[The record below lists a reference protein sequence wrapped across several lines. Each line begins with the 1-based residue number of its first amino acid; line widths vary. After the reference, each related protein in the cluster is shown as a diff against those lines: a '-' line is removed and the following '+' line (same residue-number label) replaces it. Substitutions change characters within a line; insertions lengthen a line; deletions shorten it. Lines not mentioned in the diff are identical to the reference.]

1 MTAIGAHGV
10 AIFRHRD
17 FALIWGATFLAS
29 VAMQM
34 MAVAVG
40 WQMYDLTGRAFD
52 LGLVGLAE
60 FLPSILLVFLTG
72 AAADRFDRR
81 IVTILAMAG
90 EFLCAAALLW
100 FAWTMTA
107 DRWSILAIAAGFGI
121 SRAFAAPAARAL
133 IPALV
138 PAAELPGAIA
148 WSALS
153 WQGAIVGGPAIG
165 GFLYAWGGPE
175 LVYASA
181 GGMLLIG
188 ASAMACIRRPLQA
201 LQVAGESTFNKVVA
215 GLRLIFQRKILLGAI
230 SLDLF
235 AVLFSSAI
243 ALLPVFAKDVLQ
255 VGPDG
260 LGILRASPGLG
271 AVIMGVV
278 LTQFPLRNSVGKLL
292 FLGVGVFGLCAVAFS
307 LSTFFWLSV
316 ALLVVMGA
324 GDMLSVY
331 IRGTIVPLA
340 TPDRLRGRVMAVEMV
355 FIGASNEL
363 GAFAAGVFA
372 SILGAVGAVTFGGTA
387 TLLVVLLWMKFF
399 PQLTRIQRL
408 DADELG
414 FREDE
419 GPDKL
424 PPAQETGDRPA
435 RDGG

>member
-1 MTAIGAHGV
+1 
-10 AIFRHRD
+10 
-17 FALIWGATFLAS
+17 
-29 VAMQM
+29 
-34 MAVAVG
+34 
-40 WQMYDLTGRAFD
+40 
-52 LGLVGLAE
+52 
-60 FLPSILLVFLTG
+60 LVFFTG

-90 EFLCAAALLW
+90 EFACAAALLW

-107 DRWSILAIAAGFGI
+107 DRWSILAVAAGFGI

-133 IPALV
+133 MPALV
-138 PAAELPGAIA
+138 PAAELPGAVA

-153 WQGAIVGGPAIG
+153 WQGAVVGGPAIG

-175 LVYASA
+175 LVYATA
-181 GGMLLIG
+181 GGMLLVG
-188 ASAMACIRRPLQA
+188 AAAMSAIRRPLKA
-201 LQVAGESTFNKVVA
+201 MQVAGETMVAKVVA
-215 GLRLIFQRKILLGAI
+215 GLRLIFQRRILLGAI

-255 VGPDG
+255 TGPDG
-260 LGILRASPGLG
+260 LGILRAAPGLG
-271 AVIMGVV
+271 AVLMGLV
-278 LTQFPLRNSVGKLL
+278 LAQFPLRDSVGRLL
-292 FLGVGVFGLCAVAFS
+292 FLGVAVFGLCAVAFS
-307 LSTFFWLSV
+307 LSTWFWLSV

-324 GDMLSVY
+324 GDMVSVY

-372 SILGAVGAVTFGGTA
+372 SILGAVGAVTFGGSA
-387 TLLVVLLWMKFF
+387 TVAVVLLWMWMF
-399 PQLTRIQRL
+399 PELRRIRRL
-408 DADELG
+408 DAAELG
-414 FREDE
+414 FRDE
-419 GPDKL
+419 EAADKL
-424 PPAQETGDRPA
+424 PAAGERPADPA